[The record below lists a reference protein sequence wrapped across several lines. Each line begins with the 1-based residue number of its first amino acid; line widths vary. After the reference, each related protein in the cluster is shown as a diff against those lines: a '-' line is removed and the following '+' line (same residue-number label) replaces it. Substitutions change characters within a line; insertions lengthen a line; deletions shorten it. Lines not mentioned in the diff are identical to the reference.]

1 MGGKIMIK
9 SGDLFVTNR
18 DLLCKLTDKIPAGS
32 VGIVISRRKDYFLN
46 YDIIYYVYI
55 QNTVTTM
62 SRSFFEILN

>member
-1 MGGKIMIK
+1 MIK

>member
-1 MGGKIMIK
+1 MMIK
-9 SGDLFVTNR
+9 PGDLFVTNR
-18 DLLCKLTDKIPAGS
+18 DLSCKITEKIPAGS